1 VPDLAAPD
9 YAAPVQAWRIWL
21 VVCRGDWLRLG
32 SVVYDVAWPPGEPLV
47 AECLRQRR
55 AARRRWRKE
64 RLTHAAP
71 QQRCQCG
78 IYAID
83 DPFELGSYLDS
94 RYPDRDGAHR
104 IVGRVSLWGTVVESE
119 RGWRASHA
127 YPAHLYVPLPRE
139 TSDRAGAEA
148 IAAELAEYG
157 VPIEVVAEQATP
169 DLLETLAVG
178 AEPEAA

>member
-1 VPDLAAPD
+1 
-9 YAAPVQAWRIWL
+9 
-21 VVCRGDWLRLG
+21 LRLS
-32 SVVYDVAWPPGEPLV
+32 SVVYDVAWQPGETLV

-55 AARRRWRKE
+55 AARRPWRKE

-71 QQRCQCG
+71 EERCQCG

-94 RYPDRDGAHR
+94 RYADRDGAHR

-127 YPAHLYVPLPRE
+127 YPAHFYVPLPRE
-139 TSDRAGAEA
+139 RCDRAEAEA
-148 IAAELAEYG
+148 IAAGLAEYG
-157 VPIEVVAEQATP
+157 VPIEVVTEQATP
-169 DLLETLAVG
+169 DLLEALAPR
-178 AEPEAA
+178 AEAA